1 MSKENF
7 HTKIK
12 LMKDKGTYKIETL
25 LNRLSANDF
34 LTAEQIA
41 EDLGVSTK
49 TARTRMAE
57 LAALIRAHGAQILS
71 RPRYG
76 YQLQIDDP
84 VKWDDY
90 LRSRS
95 LTKETE
101 AGTPKERS
109 AYIALSLLM
118 AADYI
123 KISDFADELYVSS
136 QVVSDTLKECESFLC
151 YYKLSIERKP
161 YYGLR
166 LIGREFDKRN
176 CIISS
181 FPNDFKSFLHVF
193 DDEQSMSKQ
202 VIETVMDT
210 LMEHR
215 VHLTEVSLQSAAAY
229 VYLSLARYR
238 SGFQI
243 TSDDEADEEM
253 MKDRAYTAA
262 CEIFEK
268 LADDISDSEKY
279 YLGVYI
285 SAMRSND
292 VPEYHNNIIITRK
305 IDAIVNE
312 IFDVIRDVFGVS
324 FHNDLR
330 LHMMLAQHLM
340 SLDLRIRYHIPLQN
354 TMYMNIDK
362 DFPYAYSIANEAL
375 SVLAKEYDTFI
386 DPSESEWLALIF
398 ATGLQDMKAS
408 KKLNVLVVCQE
419 GRASSQL
426 LKYQIQKNYSEYV
439 DDVRIVTVYDFEQ
452 VDLSDIDYIFS
463 TVNIPFH
470 TNIPILMVDNLA
482 LFQKSSLIENEL
494 LSHRMSAIDRF
505 FSEDLFFTNL
515 KGSTKEEILASLCEK
530 ISAVKKLPD
539 HFYESLMEREILNST
554 DYAPNVAIPHPSRLI
569 PEEDTVAVAI
579 LDKPVF
585 WGRNDIQLILLTAL
599 SLKNEEATQLF
610 YEVTSHFI
618 TNKKSV
624 SILLKNPSYETLIGL
639 LSAVDLR

>member
-1 MSKENF
+1 
-7 HTKIK
+7 
-12 LMKDKGTYKIETL
+12 MKDKGTYKIETL
-25 LNRLSANDF
+25 LNRLSTNQF

-41 EDLGVSTK
+41 EDLGVSAK

-57 LAALIRAHGAQILS
+57 LNALIRSHGAQILS

-84 VKWDDY
+84 IKWDEY

-95 LTKETE
+95 LAKETE

-123 KISDFADELYVSS
+123 KISNFADELFVSS
-136 QVVSDTLKECESFLC
+136 QVISDTLKECESFLD

-181 FPNDFKSFLHVF
+181 FPNDFKSFLHVY

-202 VIETVMDT
+202 IIETVMKS
-210 LMEHR
+210 LQEHR

-243 TSDDEADEEM
+243 TDDDKADEKM
-253 MKDRAYTAA
+253 MKDRAYAA
-262 CEIFEK
+262 AADIFGELGK
-268 LADDISDSEKY
+268 DINDSEIY

-292 VPEYHNNIIITRK
+292 VPEYHNNIIISRK
-305 IDAIVNE
+305 IDGTVNE
-312 IFDVIRDVFGVS
+312 VFDVIKDVFGVS

-354 TMYMNIDK
+354 TAYLNIDK
-362 DFPYAYSIANEAL
+362 DFPYAFSIANEAL
-375 SVLAKEYDTFI
+375 SVLSKEYKTVI

-408 KKLNVLVVCQE
+408 QKLNVLVVCQE

-426 LKYQIQKNYSEYV
+426 LKYQIQRNYSEYV
-439 DDVRIVTVYDFEQ
+439 DDVRIVTVYEFDQ
-452 VDLSDIDYIFS
+452 ADLSDIDYIFS
-463 TVNIPFH
+463 TVNIPYH

-482 LFQKSSLIENEL
+482 LFQKSSVIENEL
-494 LSHRMSAIDRF
+494 LSHRMSVIDRF
-505 FSEDLFFTNL
+505 FSDKLFFTDL
-515 KGSTKEEILASLCEK
+515 EGSTKEEILTSLCSR
-530 ISAVKKLPD
+530 ISAVKELPD
-539 HFYESLMEREILNST
+539 HFLESLMEREQMNST
-554 DYAPNVAIPHPSRLI
+554 DYAPMVAIPHPSRLV
-569 PEEDTVAVAI
+569 PEEDIVAVAI

-585 WGRNDIQLILLTAL
+585 WGRNDIQVILLTAL

-618 TNKKSV
+618 TNKKSISV
-624 SILLKNPSYETLIGL
+624 LVKNRNYETLIGL
-639 LSAVDLR
+639 LSSIELR